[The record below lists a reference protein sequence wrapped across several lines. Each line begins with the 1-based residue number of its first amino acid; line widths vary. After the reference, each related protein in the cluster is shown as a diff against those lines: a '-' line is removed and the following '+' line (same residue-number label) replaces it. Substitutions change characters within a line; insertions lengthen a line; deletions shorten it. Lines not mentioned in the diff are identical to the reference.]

1 MKKKKIGIVTHY
13 YQSTNYGGNLQAY
26 ALCAVL
32 LGRGYEAEQI
42 CFPLFERNFKYRF
55 ISKNRKELLKSV
67 SRKLKRVFL
76 LPFRRKLL
84 KEEREKFQQVY
95 KEKKKAFYNFNLNL
109 IPHNDKMYS
118 NGTIG
123 ETIPIYDA
131 FITGSDQVWNFLWY
145 NPIFFLAFV
154 PKSKLKISYAA
165 SMAMDSL
172 SKKQANLVKMH
183 LESYK
188 AVSVR
193 EKESIALLKDISPVE
208 VKLVLDPTLL
218 LSCDDWDQVC
228 ADRFIEDDYVFCY
241 FLGSNPNERKI
252 AEEFAKKRGLKLV
265 AIPPIN
271 ILSKTQDEHFGDM
284 QLYDAS
290 PEQFLSL
297 IKHAKYVFTDSF
309 HAVVFSNIY
318 QKQYFVFNRS
328 AKAEMSSRITDITAL
343 FHQEERFCTGKERE
357 SLTYVESLSNIDYT
371 KENKD
376 FEKLKKESIEF
387 LENNLKD

>member
-1 MKKKKIGIVTHY
+1 MKKKIGIITHY
-13 YQSTNYGGNLQAY
+13 YDSTNYGGNLQAY
-26 ALCAVL
+26 ALCVFL
-32 LGRGYEAEQI
+32 SVQGYEVEQI
-42 CFPLFERNFKYRF
+42 CFPLFERSSMDRF
-55 ISKNRKELLKSV
+55 ISKSGKEIFQSAARKAKRLLLLLFK
-67 SRKLKRVFL
+67 RKCLKTESI
-76 LPFRRKLL
+76 KY
-84 KEEREKFQQVY
+84 QNYYQT
-95 KEKKKAFYNFNLNL
+95 KKKAFYNFNHNL
-109 IPHNDKMYS
+109 IPHNENVYTS
-118 NGTIG
+118 GNIG
-123 ETIPIYDA
+123 ETVKIYDA

-154 PKSKLKISYAA
+154 PKNKLKISYAA

-193 EKESIALLKDISPVE
+193 EKESITMLQDISPVE

-265 AIPPIN
+265 AIPPID

-343 FHQEERFCTGKERE
+343 FHQEERFCAGKERE

-387 LENNLKD
+387 LEKNLKD